1 MFDRLFPKVIDN
13 DYRGPWIAIWLLV
26 PVVLLKLFMGINV
39 AGLNPLVANEY
50 VIINADGVPLDT
62 FDDRTRELVMFL
74 FASWG
79 LALLLFCLFA
89 IVALVRYRAMI
100 PLAYLLLAAEQIGRK
115 LIHIQETT
123 PAPPSPD
130 GPSFGFMIN
139 LAFSIVLIAGF
150 ALSLTTR
157 RSRRQ
162 S

>member
-1 MFDRLFPKVIDN
+1 MLDRLFPKVIDN
-13 DYRGPWIAIWLLV
+13 DYRGPLIAIWLLV
-26 PVVLLKLFMGINV
+26 PVVLLKLIMGFNV

-50 VIINADGVPLDT
+50 IIVNADGVPLDT
-62 FDDRTRELVMFL
+62 FDAKTQELVMFL

-79 LALLLFCLFA
+79 LALFLFCLFA

-100 PLAYLLLAAEQIGRK
+100 PLAYLLLAAEQVGRK
-115 LIHIQETT
+115 LIHMQETT
-123 PAPPSPD
+123 PAPTPD

-139 LAFSIVLIAGF
+139 LAFSIVLVVGF

-157 RSRRQ
+157 RSRRN